1 MKGNLQGNPKS
12 EGRNPKAGRKSEIR
26 NPKSEGNPKAEGRN
40 PKAEARRPSSQS
52 FRASALRPM
61 LTPRALPC
69 HAATAPNERAAADFG
84 LRISDFGF
92 PSDFGFRGFGF
103 QISDFGF
110 RPSPFAL
117 LTFVAVARLRAA
129 TNVTD
134 AIPPLRPPR
143 GELPPGFW
151 EEHGALTVAGALL
164 ALVLLGVAGW
174 LLTRRKPVAG
184 PAPDTLARR
193 ALEPLRRQPEGGA
206 VLSRVSQTLRLYLT
220 AAFGLP
226 PEELTSTEF
235 CRLLRENPG
244 VGPELSAGI
253 GEFLRRCEERK
264 FAPLDPQ
271 PALGAVQRAFEFIEA
286 AERRLAQLR
295 QAAPGGP
302 FPGGKGGA

>member
-1 MKGNLQGNPKS
+1 M
-12 EGRNPKAGRKSEIR
+12 
-26 NPKSEGNPKAEGRN
+26 
-40 PKAEARRPSSQS
+40 
-52 FRASALRPM
+52 
-61 LTPRALPC
+61 
-69 HAATAPNERAAADFG
+69 
-84 LRISDFGF
+84 
-92 PSDFGFRGFGF
+92 
-103 QISDFGF
+103 
-110 RPSPFAL
+110 
-117 LTFVAVARLRAA
+117 ARLRAA

-302 FPGGKGGA
+302 FPGGKAGPVQEGGRPGAGTASSPLLAPAGRKEVPIPNRDPRPFLGSAPAGKEGHDRQS